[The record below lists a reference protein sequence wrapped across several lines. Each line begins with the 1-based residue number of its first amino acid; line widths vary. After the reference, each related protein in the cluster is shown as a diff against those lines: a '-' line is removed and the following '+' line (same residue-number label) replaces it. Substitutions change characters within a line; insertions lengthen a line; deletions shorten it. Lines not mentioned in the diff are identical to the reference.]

1 MECLRTHELWPW
13 QPGDPKEPQ
22 WTLPATMGGEER
34 SWEAPLHLRQLLSVA
49 VLGPKTLL
57 RIVALVEETASL
69 VRCRFSGHANL
80 NLLFCPD
87 CWLLGSQEMQE
98 ASSRTA
104 FCDLTTS
111 DLAARQGDRL
121 YVGHSLNN
129 AFLLLDERPTD
140 RPNIQRALPVLRAL
154 KEECGVVYFDTN
166 EHLTK
171 IGVEALWR

>member
-22 WTLPATMGGEER
+22 WTLPNNTSDSFEHP
-34 SWEAPLHLRQLLSVA
+34 WCLRQLLSVA
-49 VLGPKTLL
+49 VLGPATLL
-57 RIVALVEETASL
+57 RIAALAEEAVSAARCRSSDHTNPSL
-69 VRCRFSGHANL
+69 V
-80 NLLFCPD
+80 FCPD

-98 ASSRTA
+98 ASSRVA

-129 AFLLLDERPTD
+129 AFLRLGEQLTD
-140 RPNIQRALPVLRAL
+140 RPNIQRALPALRAL
-154 KEECGVVYFDTN
+154 KEECGVVYFDTDK
-166 EHLTK
+166 HLTK
-171 IGVEALWR
+171 IGVEAQWR

>member
-22 WTLPATMGGEER
+22 WTLPASAGSENL
-34 SWEAPLHLRQLLSVA
+34 SLEAPLHLRQLLSVA
-49 VLGPKTLL
+49 VLGPATLL
-57 RIVALVEETASL
+57 RIVALVEEAASL

-80 NLLFCPD
+80 NLLLCPD
-87 CWLLGSQEMQE
+87 CWLLGSQKLQDV
-98 ASSRTA
+98 SNSVA
-104 FCDLTTS
+104 FCDLTSAELT
-111 DLAARQGDRL
+111 ARQERGL

-129 AFLLLDERPTD
+129 AFLRLDECPTD

-154 KEECGVVYFDTN
+154 KEECGVVYFDTD